1 MTSTTQTGR
10 VTERGNGRKNAIGLG
25 ISDYLSVLTAA
36 AASAFDGFRISSSE
50 LRPAARRGH
59 VESTS

>member
-1 MTSTTQTGR
+1 MVGKTP
-10 VTERGNGRKNAIGLG
+10 LDWG